1 MYDFQK
7 LEVYQFSKTFHKDI
21 RTLLREIP
29 TVKYLK
35 DQLLRASMSVML
47 NIAEGTGRFS
57 KPDKRNFYIIAR
69 SSIFECVAL
78 LEILKEDMLLADEKY
93 SIFSN
98 SSERISKILFVLIYR
113 LSN

>member
-7 LEVYQFSKTFHKDI
+7 LEVYQFSKVFHKDI
-21 RTLLREIP
+21 RTLLKQIP
-29 TVKYLK
+29 ANRHLK
-35 DQLLRASMSVML
+35 DQLLRASMSIML

-78 LEILKEDMLLADEKY
+78 LDIKGGY
-93 SIFSN
+93 
-98 SSERISKILFVLIYR
+98 VTYR
-113 LSN
+113 